1 MKTSDFYQG
10 DILGNIASM
19 FDLAVNNYHIDGD
32 KFWDMFVIS
41 GVAEQIEK
49 KNPKYSAGKS
59 GEELILEVL
68 VAVGFKTDKKESSY
82 YFGRS
87 AEFWSGHIIA
97 KSHMLLKESF
107 KEIHSSIKFSELQNM
122 YKTLHEAPDEKTVE
136 IIENRLCN
144 KIVNLKRY
152 RENLDLSQSQLAE
165 QSGVSIRTIQA
176 YEQKEKDIN
185 KASVSILAALAE
197 VLKCSIND
205 LLE

>member
-1 MKTSDFYQG
+1 MKTSDFYHG

-59 GEELILEVL
+59 GEELLLEVL
-68 VAVGFKTDKKESSY
+68 VAVGFKTDKKEASY

>member
-19 FDLAVNNYHIDGD
+19 FDLVINNYHIDGD

-59 GEELILEVL
+59 GEELLLEVL

-82 YFGRS
+82 YLGRS

-107 KEIHSSIKFSELQNM
+107 KEIHSLIKFSELQNM
-122 YKTLHEAPDEKTVE
+122 YKTLHEASDEKTVE

>member
-1 MKTSDFYQG
+1 MKTSDFYHG

-59 GEELILEVL
+59 GEELLLEVL

-152 RENLDLSQSQLAE
+152 RETLDLSQSQLAE

>member
-1 MKTSDFYQG
+1 MRISDFYHT

-19 FDLAVNNYHIDGD
+19 FDLAVNNYLIDGD

-49 KNPKYSAGKS
+49 KNPKYAAGKS
-59 GEELILEVL
+59 GEELLLDIISI
-68 VAVGFKTDKKESSY
+68 VGFKANKKETFY

-87 AEFWSGHIIA
+87 AEYWAGYIIA
-97 KSHMLLKESF
+97 KSHIALRKSF
-107 KEIHSSIKFSELQNM
+107 KDIHSSIRFSELQNM

-136 IIENRLCN
+136 IIEHRLN
-144 KIVNLKRY
+144 DKIVNLKKL
-152 RENLDLSQSQLAE
+152 RENLELSQSQLAE
-165 QSGVSIRTIQA
+165 QSGVSVRTIQA

-185 KASVSILAALAE
+185 KASATILATLAD
-197 VLKCSIND
+197 VLKCSISD

>member
-1 MKTSDFYQG
+1 MKTSDFYHG

-59 GEELILEVL
+59 GEELLLEVL
-68 VAVGFKTDKKESSY
+68 VAVGFKTDKMESSY